1 MKIIINNTSM
11 VPIYEQIMEQ
21 IKAQI
26 ISGELKENDI
36 LPSVR
41 TMAKELKISALT
53 VKKAY
58 DNLEAEGMTVTV
70 HGKGTYVAA
79 SNTQLMEEERRKEV
93 ETDLEAAIQKGR
105 RCGMK
110 EEEIRSF
117 RPKEYYGLS
126 VKAGDVTF
134 TPDGKGHGLKN
145 TGDTDLVFM
154 ALIIFD

>member
-1 MKIIINNTSM
+1 MHIIINNSSM
-11 VPIYEQIMEQ
+11 VPIYEQIIDQ
-21 IKAQI
+21 IKSAI
-26 ISGELKENDI
+26 IRGELQPDTV

-41 TMAKELKISALT
+41 SLSKELKISALT

-110 EEEIRSF
+110 EEEIRSLF
-117 RPKEYYGLS
+117 ELIMEDEYLC
-126 VKAGDVTF
+126 
-134 TPDGKGHGLKN
+134 
-145 TGDTDLVFM
+145 
-154 ALIIFD
+154 

>member
-1 MKIIINNTSM
+1 MHIIINNSSM
-11 VPIYEQIMEQ
+11 VPIYEQIIDQ
-21 IKAQI
+21 IKSAI
-26 ISGELKENDI
+26 IRGELQPDTV

-41 TMAKELKISALT
+41 SLSKELKISALT

-110 EEEIRSF
+110 GEEIRSLF
-117 RPKEYYGLS
+117 E
-126 VKAGDVTF
+126 
-134 TPDGKGHGLKN
+134 
-145 TGDTDLVFM
+145 
-154 ALIIFD
+154 LIMEDE

>member
-1 MKIIINNTSM
+1 MQKKRKKISENKQYITVDNSDTLLYTVYNRRLLMKIIINNSSM

-58 DNLEAEGMTVTV
+58 DNLEEEGFTVTV

-79 SNTQLMEEERRKEV
+79 TNKNLMREEQLKEV
-93 ETDLEAAIQKGR
+93 EHDLEQAIMKGR
-105 RCGMK
+105 RCGLND
-110 EEEIRSF
+110 EEIRNLF
-117 RPKEYYGLS
+117 EMIME
-126 VKAGDVTF
+126 D
-134 TPDGKGHGLKN
+134 
-145 TGDTDLVFM
+145 
-154 ALIIFD
+154 

>member
-1 MKIIINNTSM
+1 MGYARKDVKKTKNKQYITVDNSIILLYTVCNRRGHMKLIINNTSM

-26 ISGELKENDI
+26 IAGELKENDI

-110 EEEIRSF
+110 AEEIRSLF
-117 RPKEYYGLS
+117 E
-126 VKAGDVTF
+126 
-134 TPDGKGHGLKN
+134 
-145 TGDTDLVFM
+145 
-154 ALIIFD
+154 LIMEDE

>member
-1 MKIIINNTSM
+1 MHIIINNSSM
-11 VPIYEQIMEQ
+11 VPIYEQIIDQ
-21 IKAQI
+21 IKSAI
-26 ISGELKENDI
+26 IRGELQPDTV

-41 TMAKELKISALT
+41 SLSKELKISALT

-93 ETDLEAAIQKGR
+93 EADLEAAIQKGR

-110 EEEIRSF
+110 EEEIRSLF
-117 RPKEYYGLS
+117 E
-126 VKAGDVTF
+126 
-134 TPDGKGHGLKN
+134 
-145 TGDTDLVFM
+145 
-154 ALIIFD
+154 LIMEDE